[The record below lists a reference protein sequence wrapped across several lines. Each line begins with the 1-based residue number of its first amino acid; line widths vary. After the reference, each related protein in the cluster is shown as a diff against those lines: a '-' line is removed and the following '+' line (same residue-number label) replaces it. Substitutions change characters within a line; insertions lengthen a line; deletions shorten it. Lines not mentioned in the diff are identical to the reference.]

1 MTLKIY
7 RVHLNSRAQ
16 DCSFEWSCC
25 DKCFSGLISNPREI
39 KEGSVHSQNN
49 FFDPKSMWQNI
60 SQIFARITWVGGG
73 NPHADRWNSHCKHC
87 TAPAWAV
94 APCPPQTPYPRA
106 EHLSAARPSHSSVNI
121 WKSGRI
127 SATFLRSC
135 SRLSSFSLSSFVNF
149 ANFFHVWNVI
159 QRILL

>member
-1 MTLKIY
+1 MILKIY

-16 DCSFEWSCC
+16 NCSFGWFCC
-25 DKCFSGLISNPREI
+25 DKCFTGLISNPREI
-39 KEGSVHSQNN
+39 EEGSIHSQNN

-60 SQIFARITWVGGG
+60 SQIFACICGWVEVTHTRTDETPIVG
-73 NPHADRWNSHCKHC
+73 
-87 TAPAWAV
+87 TALRL
-94 APCPPQTPYPRA
+94 CGLLPPVHQTLYPGA
-106 EHLSAARPSHSSVNI
+106 EHLIAVQPSHSSVNI

-149 ANFFHVWNVI
+149 ANFFHVWNMI